1 LPPKSTLEHR
11 PARLAR
17 IALVAALLAVLPV
30 DSVASAQTINGTLR
44 DLTTDQPIRLGLVMM
59 FTEEG
64 DSVGLAVTDEGGR
77 FSITSPDPGSFVLL
91 ASALG
96 YRETPAGVFELGEG
110 GALTVEYRL
119 PLEPIPLEQL
129 VVPLDRPVYDHHLVR
144 NGFVRRFQ
152 RGLGVF
158 VTPHDIEEA
167 LVTSTE
173 QLLSGLPGINVQPV
187 RVRRGETLIPRAD
200 MGEAVTIRAPGGGWC
215 VPTVYVDGMRVHY
228 GAETGVT
235 LSTLASLDAVDAIEV
250 YRRAA
255 EVPPEYSQGAGCGV
269 MVVWTKLGLP
279 PGQGFSRTASG
290 SSAGSS
296 PGALP
301 SVSQRGAPPVS
312 GEHVRMQLDAD
323 VAESLGLTSPWEGTF
338 RGVLDGQFLADDP
351 ATGRPVALPLNGLDV
366 LQVERLRGRGH
377 AAYRGAVAGIGVG
390 ALTWV
395 ALRILCRSGCD
406 GGVDSP
412 WFPATLAGLFAG
424 GLVGLQGP
432 GRHWVETPV
441 PMPEISGA
449 GVAAFRRRPPHR

>member
-1 LPPKSTLEHR
+1 M
-11 PARLAR
+11 RLAR
-17 IALVAALLAVLPV
+17 IAVAAL
-30 DSVASAQTINGTLR
+30 VALLGVTAGASGQTISGTLR

-59 FTEEG
+59 FTEAG
-64 DSVGLAVTDEGGR
+64 DSVGLAVTDEGGH
-77 FSITSPDPGSFVLL
+77 FSISSPDAGSFVLL

-96 YRETPAGVFELGEG
+96 YSETPAGVFELGEG
-110 GALTVEYRL
+110 GVLTVEYRL
-119 PLEPIPLEQL
+119 PLEPIQLEQL
-129 VVPLDRPVYDHHLVR
+129 LVPLDRPIYDHHLVR

-158 VTPHDIEEA
+158 VTPHDIEESLA
-167 LVTSTE
+167 TSTE

-187 RVRRGETLIPRAD
+187 RIRRGETLIPRAD
-200 MGEAVTIRAPGGGWC
+200 MGEAVTVRSPTGGWC
-215 VPTVYVDGMRVHY
+215 IPTVYVDGMRVHY
-228 GAETGVT
+228 AANSGVT

-279 PGQGFSRTASG
+279 PGQGFARAASG
-290 SSAGSS
+290 SPAGPS

-301 SVSQRGAPPVS
+301 SVSQRGEAPVS
-312 GEHVRMQLDAD
+312 GEHVRMQLDAN

-351 ATGRPVALPLNGLDV
+351 ATGRPVALPLTGLDV
-366 LQVERLRGRGH
+366 LHVERLRGRGH
-377 AAYRGAVAGIGVG
+377 AAYRGAVAGVGVG

-432 GRHWVETPV
+432 GRQWVEAPV
-441 PMPEISGA
+441 PGPRESGA
-449 GVAAFRRRPPHR
+449 GFAAFRRRPAHR